1 MERNELVMIVARNL
15 EAAMKRKGTNA
26 SELARAS
33 GVNPTGIYD
42 ILSGKSRS
50 PRLDTLHKIAVHGLH
65 IPIAS
70 LLIEPS
76 DNELEQD
83 LVDAI
88 GLMSGQDRRKFLAM
102 ARAVLGQD
110 LAS

>member
-1 MERNELVMIVARNL
+1 
-15 EAAMKRKGTNA
+15 MKRKGTNP
-26 SELARAS
+26 SELARAA

-50 PRLDTLHKIAVHGLH
+50 PRLDTLHKIAVIGLNVSV
-65 IPIAS
+65 AS
-70 LLIEPS
+70 LLSEPS
-76 DNELEQD
+76 DDDLEQD
-83 LVDAI
+83 LIETI
-88 GLMSGQDRRKFLAM
+88 GVMRPEDRRRFLAM

>member
-1 MERNELVMIVARNL
+1 MTVARNL

-26 SELARAS
+26 AELARAS

-50 PRLDTLHKIAVHGLH
+50 PRLDTLHKIAVNGLNV
-65 IPIAS
+65 PVAS
-70 LLIEPS
+70 LLLEPS
-76 DNELEQD
+76 DNELSRE
-83 LVDAI
+83 LVEAI
-88 GLMSGQDRRKFLAM
+88 GMMPLHDRRQFLAM
-102 ARAVLGQD
+102 ARAVLGQN